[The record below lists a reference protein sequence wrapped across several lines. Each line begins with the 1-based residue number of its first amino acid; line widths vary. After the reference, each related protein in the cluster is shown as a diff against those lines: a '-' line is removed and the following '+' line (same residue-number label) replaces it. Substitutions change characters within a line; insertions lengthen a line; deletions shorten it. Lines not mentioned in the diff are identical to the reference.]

1 MIKNWIVNN
10 WVWVVW
16 IASIVYCIWKLSK
29 RYKKSS
35 LDGITGYQPG
45 LDLLAVLVLGPVLAV
60 GDIIVNSYRYLKKKK

>member
-1 MIKNWIVNN
+1 MIKNWMI
-10 WVWVVW
+10 
-16 IASIVYCIWKLSK
+16 IAYLASLVYCIWRLSK